1 MQQGKEQLLAE
12 KLEVKEVFNTE
23 LHSVTVIQIKAEDRV
38 MQQVEQLIESIQQLH
53 KCIADLELHAV
64 PETP

>member
-1 MQQGKEQLLAE
+1 MQQGKEQLLTE
-12 KLEVKEVFNTE
+12 KLEVKEAFNRE
-23 LHSVTVIQIKAEDRV
+23 LHSVTVIEIKAEDRV

-53 KCIADLELHAV
+53 KRIADLELCAV

>member
-12 KLEVKEVFNTE
+12 KLEVKEVFNRE
-23 LHSVTVIQIKAEDRV
+23 LHSVTVIEIKAEDRV

-53 KCIADLELHAV
+53 KCIAYLELRAV